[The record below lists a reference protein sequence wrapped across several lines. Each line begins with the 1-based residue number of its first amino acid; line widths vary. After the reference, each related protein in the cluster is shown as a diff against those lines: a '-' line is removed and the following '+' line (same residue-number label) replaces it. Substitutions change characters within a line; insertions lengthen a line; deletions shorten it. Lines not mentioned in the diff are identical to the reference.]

1 MAPGNQFH
9 YQPIQ
14 LNPPQTR
21 LLLIQPGRHNETI
34 RCTLIHVCLDE
45 CSEYEALSYTWGHH
59 SEIHD
64 DVILL
69 QGRDFSVTR
78 NVFAALK
85 YLRLGSTTRTVWIDA
100 ICIDQSNIQERSS
113 QVQQMQF
120 IYSNARR
127 TIIWLGETG
136 ENSELAVASIID
148 IARYGFFDTT
158 LSSAGQAILRQRDSD
173 LPSMLKFQGEDYARL
188 TAIKDLL
195 SRAWFH
201 RMWVVQELS
210 VSTEAVLIYGSSYVD
225 WNVLSDSV
233 AVLIHCTELAESA
246 MIWEY
251 AFARMATMDL
261 CRRRRRRR
269 SKHKLRGGS
278 TINGLIHDFRD
289 FEATDPRDKVYSLL
303 GLAKDVHDPD
313 KALGEALLEA
323 RNALA
328 SIDYSKSTATVYKEL
343 ARYVII
349 RHRSLNLLSAAIHT
363 APDGRTTHGLPSWTP
378 DWSKRFRASTSA
390 KNLYRRYRATKGSP
404 TTSDESLRSRIS
416 NDDPIRFSDDINVLI
431 VQGIRWTIAHEVF
444 PGSAHEFLRHLPDL
458 PHDYKPL
465 LAIGEELQQIED
477 QDAQTPRVH
486 AHGIAKDFNTF
497 RLSLQRFEPLDIYT
511 DRVFILLDDGQN
523 KLMALASCEV
533 QKGDVICFL
542 YDQGVPFAL
551 RKMNDETG
559 YFRLVGQ

>member
-14 LNPPQTR
+14 LNPQQIR
-21 LLLIQPGRHNETI
+21 LLLIQPAQPNETI
-34 RCTLIHVCLDE
+34 ICTLIHVCRDE
-45 CSEYEALSYTWGHH
+45 CSKYEALSYTWGHP

-100 ICIDQSNIQERSS
+100 ICIDQSNIQERNS

-120 IYSNARR
+120 IYSNAKR
-127 TIIWLGETG
+127 TVIWLGETG

-148 IARYGFFDTT
+148 IARYGFFDATV
-158 LSSAGQAILRQRDSD
+158 SSAGLAVLRQQDSD

-210 VSTEAVLIYGSSYVD
+210 VSTEAVLVCGSSYMD
-225 WNVLSDSV
+225 WNQLSDSM

-246 MIWEY
+246 MIWEH

-261 CRRRRRRR
+261 CRRR
-269 SKHKLRGGS
+269 STSKLRGS
-278 TINGLIHDFRD
+278 CATINGLIHDFRD

-303 GLAKDVHDPD
+303 GLAKDVHDPNEARG
-313 KALGEALLEA
+313 KALLEA

-343 ARYVII
+343 ARYIII
-349 RHRSLNLLSAAIHT
+349 R
-363 APDGRTTHGLPSWTP
+363 
-378 DWSKRFRASTSA
+378 
-390 KNLYRRYRATKGSP
+390 
-404 TTSDESLRSRIS
+404 
-416 NDDPIRFSDDINVLI
+416 
-431 VQGIRWTIAHEVF
+431 
-444 PGSAHEFLRHLPDL
+444 
-458 PHDYKPL
+458 
-465 LAIGEELQQIED
+465 
-477 QDAQTPRVH
+477 
-486 AHGIAKDFNTF
+486 
-497 RLSLQRFEPLDIYT
+497 
-511 DRVFILLDDGQN
+511 
-523 KLMALASCEV
+523 
-533 QKGDVICFL
+533 
-542 YDQGVPFAL
+542 
-551 RKMNDETG
+551 
-559 YFRLVGQ
+559 